1 MISFSKIFLLLA
13 VACVGPALQGCVAS
27 TTVRYGPVEPGFTYG
42 PAVHPEPRTFAVVDS
57 RAGAEKGMH
66 TGSFQVDLEG
76 TTDEIAW
83 LGENL
88 ERVFRGQGLDL
99 RRVSGNA
106 DLVLHVKRFRMRNRQ
121 AVLGGPYHT
130 FTTFQGEILR
140 GSEAHPIT
148 AYYKGGY
155 EMSGGDYTPVNR
167 NCYQLPLEAVALE
180 IAAKINRAAIGRS
193 ATAEEVRRLETEIPL
208 PYGILTEASFL
219 TVLRLGLTNDRRV
232 VPTLVTLTKREQGW
246 LRAAAVSA
254 LGTVGAT
261 EQFELL
267 RGIYETDRNVAQLAA
282 LKSIGDLGTPQA
294 RAYLETVRASPGFRR
309 EMIREIVA
317 LYE

>member
-1 MISFSKIFLLLA
+1 MTFFAKILLLLA

-27 TTVRYGPVEPGFTYG
+27 TTVRYSQVEPGFTYG

-57 RAGAEKGMH
+57 RAGDDKAMH

-76 TTDEIAW
+76 ERDEIAW

-88 ERVFRGQGLDL
+88 ERVFQGQGLDL
-99 RRVSGNA
+99 RRVSGDA

-121 AVLGGPYHT
+121 PVAGGPYHT
-130 FTTFQGEILR
+130 FTTFRGELLR
-140 GSEAHPIT
+140 GGKADPIT
-148 AYYKGGY
+148 AYYKGSY
-155 EMSGGDYTPVNR
+155 AVFSDDYSPVNR
-167 NCYQLPLEAVALE
+167 NCYQLPLEAVVLE
-180 IAAKINRAAIGRS
+180 IAAKINRATLGRR
-193 ATAEEVRRLETEIPL
+193 ATAEEVRRLEAAIPG
-208 PYGILTEASFL
+208 PYGLLTETSFL
-219 TVLRLGLTNDRRV
+219 TVLRLGLTNNREV
-232 VPTLVTLTKREQGW
+232 VPTLVTLTKRDQGW

-254 LGTVGAT
+254 LGTIHAT

-282 LKSIGDLGTPQA
+282 LKSIGDLGTPEA
-294 RAYLETVRASPGFRR
+294 RAFLDQVRASPGFRR

-317 LYE
+317 LYD